1 MEILGFT
8 WNYIVVFLIVLT
20 ILVFVHEYGHYWVAK
35 RNGVRVEAFSVGFG
49 PEIWGRNDASGTRWK
64 ICAIPLGGYVKMFG
78 EGGDDSEDGEKSELS
93 DAEKAVSFYYKT
105 VSQRAAIVAAG
116 PIVNFIFAIFAFAI
130 LAGAVGNAV
139 PLAAVGKVFKDS
151 AAEIAGFKSGDRF
164 ISINEEEINLF
175 SDLRR
180 IVTENPDTVLSFQ
193 IDRAG
198 KEITLSATPKL
209 TVQKNAEGEE
219 IEIGLLGVEWSPEFV
234 SYERQNPAM
243 ALWVGVQRTYMV
255 TTNILSY
262 IGDMFSGRRG
272 TDELGGPL
280 RIAQISGQMAE
291 QGIGAVIL
299 LMAMLSVNLG
309 LINLFP
315 IPMLDGGHLAF
326 YLIEALLGR
335 PLGAKAQEYGFR
347 FGLILVL
354 MLVVFVTWND
364 LVHLEVIEFIK
375 RLIT

>member
-8 WNYIVVFLIVLT
+8 WNYIFVFLIVLT

-49 PEIWGRNDASGTRWK
+49 PEIWGRNDASDTRWK

-78 EGGDDSEDGEKSELS
+78 EGGDDSEGGEKSELS

-219 IEIGLLGVEWSPEFV
+219 IEIGLLGVEWSPDFV

-375 RLIT
+375 GLIT

>member
-78 EGGDDSEDGEKSELS
+78 EGGDDSEDGEKAELS

-375 RLIT
+375 GLIT

>member
-78 EGGDDSEDGEKSELS
+78 EGGDDSEDGEKAELS

-180 IVTENPDTVLSFQ
+180 IVTENPDTALSFQ

-375 RLIT
+375 GLIT

>member
-64 ICAIPLGGYVKMFG
+64 ICVIPLGGYVKMFG

-180 IVTENPDTVLSFQ
+180 IVTENPDTALSFQ

-375 RLIT
+375 GLIT

>member
-78 EGGDDSEDGEKSELS
+78 EGGDVSEDGEKSELS

-180 IVTENPDTVLSFQ
+180 IVTENPDIVLSFQ

-375 RLIT
+375 GLIT

>member
-64 ICAIPLGGYVKMFG
+64 ICVIPLGGYVKMFG
-78 EGGDDSEDGEKSELS
+78 EGGDVSEDGEKSELS

-180 IVTENPDTVLSFQ
+180 IITENPDTVLSFQ

-219 IEIGLLGVEWSPEFV
+219 IEIGLLGVEWSPDFV

-375 RLIT
+375 GLIT

>member
-78 EGGDDSEDGEKSELS
+78 EGGDVSEDGEKSELS

-180 IVTENPDTVLSFQ
+180 IVTENPNTVLSFQ

-219 IEIGLLGVEWSPEFV
+219 IEIGLLGVEWSPDFV

-375 RLIT
+375 GLIT

>member
-64 ICAIPLGGYVKMFG
+64 ICVIPLGGYVKMFG
-78 EGGDDSEDGEKSELS
+78 EGGDVSEDGEKSELS

-105 VSQRAAIVAAG
+105 VRQRAAIVAAG

-375 RLIT
+375 GLIT

>member
-64 ICAIPLGGYVKMFG
+64 ICVIPLGGYVKMFG
-78 EGGDDSEDGEKSELS
+78 EGGDVSEDGEKSELS

-164 ISINEEEINLF
+164 ISINEEEINIF

-219 IEIGLLGVEWSPEFV
+219 IEIGLLGVEWSPDFV

-375 RLIT
+375 GLIT

>member
-219 IEIGLLGVEWSPEFV
+219 IKIGLLGVEWSPEFV

-375 RLIT
+375 GLIT

>member
-64 ICAIPLGGYVKMFG
+64 ICVIPLGGYVKMFG
-78 EGGDDSEDGEKSELS
+78 EGGNDSEDGEKAELS

-139 PLAAVGKVFKDS
+139 PLAAVGKVLKDS
-151 AAEIAGFKSGDRF
+151 TAEIAGFKSGDRF

-219 IEIGLLGVEWSPEFV
+219 IEIGLLGVEWSPDFV

-375 RLIT
+375 GLIT

>member
-8 WNYIVVFLIVLT
+8 WNYVVVFLIVLT
-20 ILVFVHEYGHYWVAK
+20 ILVFVHEYGHYWVAR
-35 RNGVRVEAFSVGFG
+35 RNGVRVEVFSVGFG

-78 EGGDDSEDGEKSELS
+78 EGGDDSEDENHKELT
-93 DAEKAVSFYYKT
+93 DAEKAVSFHYKS
-105 VSQRAAIVAAG
+105 VRQRAAIVAAG

-130 LAGAVGNAV
+130 LAGAVGTAV

-151 AAEIAGFKSGDRF
+151 AAEIAGFQSGDQF
-164 ISINEEEINLF
+164 ISINEEKIHLF

-180 IVTENPDTVLSFQ
+180 IVTANPETALSFQ

-209 TVQKNAEGEE
+209 TIRKNAEGEE
-219 IEIGLLGVEWSPEFV
+219 VKIGLLGVEWSPEFV

-243 ALWVGVQRTYMV
+243 ALWVGVERTYMV
-255 TTNILSY
+255 TANILSY

-291 QGIGAVIL
+291 QGIAEVLL

-326 YLIEALLGR
+326 YSIEALLGR
-335 PLGAKAQEYGFR
+335 PLNAKAQEYGFR

-375 RLIT
+375 GLIT

>member
-78 EGGDDSEDGEKSELS
+78 EGGDDSEGGDKPELS

-219 IEIGLLGVEWSPEFV
+219 IEIGLLGVEWSPDFV

-375 RLIT
+375 GLIT

>member
-64 ICAIPLGGYVKMFG
+64 ICVIPLGGYVKMFG
-78 EGGDDSEDGEKSELS
+78 EGGDVSEDGEKSELS

-180 IVTENPDTVLSFQ
+180 IVTENPNTVLSFQ

-219 IEIGLLGVEWSPEFV
+219 IEIGLLGVEWSPDFV

-375 RLIT
+375 GLIT

>member
-139 PLAAVGKVFKDS
+139 PLAAVGKVLKDS

-209 TVQKNAEGEE
+209 TVQKNAEGVEV
-219 IEIGLLGVEWSPEFV
+219 EIGLLGVEWSPEFV

-375 RLIT
+375 GLIT

>member
-1 MEILGFT
+1 MGHISL
-8 WNYIVVFLIVLT
+8 VVP
-20 ILVFVHEYGHYWVAK
+20 VAH
-35 RNGVRVEAFSVGFG
+35 
-49 PEIWGRNDASGTRWK
+49 IW
-64 ICAIPLGGYVKMFG
+64 Y
-78 EGGDDSEDGEKSELS
+78 
-93 DAEKAVSFYYKT
+93 
-105 VSQRAAIVAAG
+105 
-116 PIVNFIFAIFAFAI
+116 
-130 LAGAVGNAV
+130 
-139 PLAAVGKVFKDS
+139 
-151 AAEIAGFKSGDRF
+151 FKSLPNKIGYLLGLPTKKLDTIIYYERYAV
-164 ISINEEEINLF
+164 IN
-175 SDLRR
+175 
-180 IVTENPDTVLSFQ
+180 VG
-193 IDRAG
+193 A
-198 KEITLSATPKL
+198 AT
-209 TVQKNAEGEE
+209 TNAEGEE
-219 IEIGLLGVEWSPEFV
+219 IEIGLLGVEWSPDFV

-375 RLIT
+375 GLIT

>member
-64 ICAIPLGGYVKMFG
+64 ICVIPLGGYVKMVG
-78 EGGDDSEDGEKSELS
+78 EGGDVSEDGEKSELS

-180 IVTENPDTVLSFQ
+180 IITENPDTVLSFQ

-198 KEITLSATPKL
+198 KEITLSATQKL
-209 TVQKNAEGEE
+209 AVERNAEGEK

-364 LVHLEVIEFIK
+364 LVHLEVIELIK
-375 RLIT
+375 GLIT

>member
-20 ILVFVHEYGHYWVAK
+20 VLVFVHEYGHYWVAK

-78 EGGDDSEDGEKSELS
+78 EGGDVSEDGEQVELS

-116 PIVNFIFAIFAFAI
+116 PIVNFVFAIFAFAI
-130 LAGAVGNAV
+130 LAGAVGTAV

-180 IVTENPDTVLSFQ
+180 IVTKNPDTALSFQ

-209 TVQKNAEGEE
+209 SVQKNAEGEE
-219 IEIGLLGVEWSPEFV
+219 IDIGLLGVEWSPEFV
-234 SYERQNPAM
+234 SYERQNPAV

-272 TDELGGPL
+272 TEELGGPL

-291 QGIGAVIL
+291 QGIAEVIL

-326 YLIEALLGR
+326 YLIESLLGR

-375 RLIT
+375 GLVT

>member
-139 PLAAVGKVFKDS
+139 PLAAVGKVLKDS

-219 IEIGLLGVEWSPEFV
+219 VEIGLLGVEWSPEFV

-375 RLIT
+375 GLIT

>member
-49 PEIWGRNDASGTRWK
+49 PEIWGRNDASGTHWK

-78 EGGDDSEDGEKSELS
+78 EGGDDSEDGEKAELS

-180 IVTENPDTVLSFQ
+180 IVTENPNTVLSFQ

-219 IEIGLLGVEWSPEFV
+219 IEIGLLGVEWSPDFV

-375 RLIT
+375 GLIT

>member
-35 RNGVRVEAFSVGFG
+35 RNGVRVEVFSVGFG
-49 PEIWGRNDASGTRWK
+49 PEIWGRNDNTGTRWK

-78 EGGDDSEDGEKSELS
+78 EGGDDDKSEGQPELSEEEKS
-93 DAEKAVSFYYKT
+93 VSFHYKS
-105 VSQRAAIVAAG
+105 VGQRAAIVAAG
-116 PIVNFIFAIFAFAI
+116 PVVNFIFAIFAFAI
-130 LAGAVGNAV
+130 LAGVIGTAV

-151 AAEIAGFKSGDRF
+151 AAEIAGFTSGDKF
-164 ISINEEEINLF
+164 ISINDEKVNLF

-180 IVTENPDTVLSFQ
+180 IVTANPEKTLSFE
-193 IDRAG
+193 IERDG
-198 KEITLSATPKL
+198 KRITLSATPKL
-209 TVQKNAEGEE
+209 TIGKDNKGDE
-219 IEIGLLGVEWSPEFV
+219 IKIGLLGVEWSPEFV
-234 SYERQNPAM
+234 KYERQNPGM
-243 ALWVGVQRTYMV
+243 AIWVGVQQTYLV
-255 TTNILSY
+255 TTKILSY
-262 IGDMFSGRRG
+262 ISDMISGNRG

-291 QGIGAVIL
+291 QGVAAVIL

-326 YLIEALLGR
+326 YSIEALLGR
-335 PLGAKAQEYGFR
+335 PLGAKAQEYSFR

-364 LVHLEVIEFIK
+364 LVHLEVIENIK
-375 RLIT
+375 GLFS

>member
-219 IEIGLLGVEWSPEFV
+219 IEIGLLGVEWSPDFV

-364 LVHLEVIEFIK
+364 VVHLEVIEFIK
-375 RLIT
+375 GLIT

>member
-78 EGGDDSEDGEKSELS
+78 EGGDDSEDGEKVELS

-139 PLAAVGKVFKDS
+139 PLAAVGKVLKDS

-375 RLIT
+375 GLIT

>member
-78 EGGDDSEDGEKSELS
+78 EGGDVSEDGEKSELS

-180 IVTENPDTVLSFQ
+180 IVTENPDTALSFQ

-375 RLIT
+375 GLIT

>member
-105 VSQRAAIVAAG
+105 VSPRAAIVAAG

-219 IEIGLLGVEWSPEFV
+219 IEIGLLGVEWSPDFV

-375 RLIT
+375 GLIT

>member
-78 EGGDDSEDGEKSELS
+78 EGGDDSEGGEKSELS

-219 IEIGLLGVEWSPEFV
+219 IEIGLLGVEWSPDFV

-375 RLIT
+375 GLIT

>member
-219 IEIGLLGVEWSPEFV
+219 IEIGLLGVEWSPDFV

-375 RLIT
+375 GLIT

>member
-64 ICAIPLGGYVKMFG
+64 ICVIPLGGYVKMFG
-78 EGGDDSEDGEKSELS
+78 EGGDVSEDGEKSELS

-180 IVTENPDTVLSFQ
+180 IVTENPDTALSFQ

-375 RLIT
+375 GLIT

>member
-78 EGGDDSEDGEKSELS
+78 EGGDVSEDGEKSELS

-209 TVQKNAEGEE
+209 TVKKNAEGEE
-219 IEIGLLGVEWSPEFV
+219 VEIGLLGVEWSPDFV

-375 RLIT
+375 GLIT

>member
-139 PLAAVGKVFKDS
+139 PLAAVGKVLKDS

-180 IVTENPDTVLSFQ
+180 IVTESPDTALSFQ

-219 IEIGLLGVEWSPEFV
+219 IEIGLLGVEWSPDFV

-375 RLIT
+375 GLIT

>member
-8 WNYIVVFLIVLT
+8 WNYIFVFLIVLT

-375 RLIT
+375 GLIT